1 MDSNYHKDIMIVQDI
16 DRYVV
21 IDEDTYRWI
30 LANIN
35 CNYLLILFTISCVA
49 TLICS
54 HRKRNND
61 YVLIQEAK
69 PVKGAIVE
77 EGINRV

>member
-1 MDSNYHKDIMIVQDI
+1 MDTNYHEDFMIVQDI

-35 CNYLLILFTISCVA
+35 CNYLMILFTMSCVCA
-49 TLICS
+49 LVCS
-54 HRKRNND
+54 YKKPKND
-61 YVLIQEAK
+61 YVLVQDAK
-69 PVKGAIVE
+69 PVQGAIVE
-77 EGINRV
+77 VPINRV

>member
-1 MDSNYHKDIMIVQDI
+1 MDTNYHEDFMIVQDI

-35 CNYLLILFTISCVA
+35 CNYLMILFTMSCVCA
-49 TLICS
+49 LVCS
-54 HRKRNND
+54 YKKPKND
-61 YVLIQEAK
+61 YVLVQDAK

-77 EGINRV
+77 EPTNRV

>member
-1 MDSNYHKDIMIVQDI
+1 MDTNYHEDFMIVQDI

-35 CNYLLILFTISCVA
+35 CNYLLILFTMSCVA
-49 TLICS
+49 SLICS
-54 HRKRNND
+54 HRKRKDD

>member
-1 MDSNYHKDIMIVQDI
+1 MDTNYHEDFMIVQDI

-35 CNYLLILFTISCVA
+35 CNYLMILFTMTCVCA
-49 TLICS
+49 LVCS
-54 HRKRNND
+54 YKKPKND
-61 YVLIQEAK
+61 YVLLQDAK
-69 PVKGAIVE
+69 PVQGAIVE

>member
-1 MDSNYHKDIMIVQDI
+1 MDTNYHEDFMIVQDI

-35 CNYLLILFTISCVA
+35 CNYLMILFTMTCVCA
-49 TLICS
+49 LVCS
-54 HRKRNND
+54 YKKPKND
-61 YVLIQEAK
+61 YVLVQDAK

-77 EGINRV
+77 EPINRV

>member
-1 MDSNYHKDIMIVQDI
+1 MDTNYHEDFMIVQDI

-35 CNYLLILFTISCVA
+35 CNYLLILFTMSCVA
-49 TLICS
+49 SLVCS
-54 HRKRNND
+54 YKKPKND
-61 YVLIQEAK
+61 YVLVQDAK
-69 PVKGAIVE
+69 PVQGAIVE